1 MAEENIHRIA
11 PQVKDIHAPAPI
23 RDLPQWLVW
32 RYEQDPDGGKP
43 LKVPYYTFGGKRW
56 GRQGSP
62 EDRAKLTTFAAA
74 KTEAAKRGMDGVGF
88 APLAG
93 NGICALDFDRCVT
106 DGKLDPEVAK
116 AIGST
121 YAEYSPSGLGVRA
134 LVRGD
139 LGNRK
144 AHGKGDTYG
153 FETFSSS
160 GFVTLTGNMLPH
172 IDLAGLEDTVGPVT
186 TDLTQLCE
194 RRFGSATP
202 KAADPDDFM
211 AGHEPKLG
219 LSAEQMA
226 DLVGRLD
233 PDVSRDEWIRV
244 GMALHHETDGSED
257 GFQLWNDWSSN
268 GYKYPS
274 EEALRGQWD
283 SFERRRGSIGRQV
296 TMATVKRMA
305 AQAGVDTAS
314 VVERAEAIV
323 AQSGSSTG
331 GMGSPADWGG
341 KFTMVAA
348 GAAANAKPVE
358 WLVKGVVPKADIFS
372 IYGAS
377 GAGKS
382 FVALDIAAAIA
393 RGVSWRG
400 RKVRKGRVAIIAA
413 EGGGGYG
420 NRIQALANKLCVSP
434 SELDIGLIT
443 AQPNILEAEDI
454 SELVATIVAVG
465 DIDLIIIDTL
475 AQVTPGANENTSEDM
490 GRALAN
496 CRVIH
501 DATKAVI
508 GIVHHAGKDLSRG
521 ARGWSGL
528 KGAMDAELEVNR
540 NEDTGARE
548 IVVRKQKD
556 GRDGDVFPFKLET
569 VVLGLDDDGD
579 EITSCIVIESE
590 QRAKPAEEPKGK
602 RRGRIET
609 HILEVMTLFGQRDVV
624 TVAELVKA
632 ATDMLPAPMEGQ
644 RDTRRQLVT
653 RAVQNMGKEKDG
665 PLKVE
670 GGQVIFYE

>member
-1 MAEENIHRIA
+1 VVEENVHVISPNVR
-11 PQVKDIHAPAPI
+11 DIHAPAPL
-23 RDLPQWLVW
+23 RDAPLWLTW
-32 RYEQDPDGGKP
+32 RFEGALDGGKP
-43 LKVPYYTFGGKRW
+43 IKVPYYAFGGKRY
-56 GRQGSP
+56 GKQGSA
-62 EDRAKLTTFAAA
+62 EDRSKLTTFAIA
-74 KTEAAKRGMDGVGF
+74 KAEAAKRGMDGVGF
-88 APLAG
+88 ATLDG
-93 NGICALDFDRCVT
+93 DVCALDFDNCIT
-106 DGKLDPEVAK
+106 DGKIDSQVLK
-116 AIGST
+116 AIGAT
-121 YAEYSPSGLGVRA
+121 YAEYSPSGKGVRA
-134 LVRGD
+134 VVRGD

-144 AHGKGDTYG
+144 SPTALDQFGL
-153 FETFSSS
+153 ETFSTT
-160 GFVTLTGNMLPH
+160 GFVTITGNMLPH
-172 IDLAGLEDTVGPVT
+172 VDIAGLEDTVGPVT
-186 TDLTQLCE
+186 PELEELCVK
-194 RRFGSATP
+194 RFGSAAP
-202 KAADPDDFM
+202 KAVDPDDFM

-219 LSAEQMA
+219 LSVGQMV
-226 DLVGRLD
+226 DLVSRLD

-244 GMALHHETDGSED
+244 GMALHHETDGGEE
-257 GFQLWNDWSSN
+257 GFELWNDWSSN

-283 SFERRRGSIGRQV
+283 SFERRRGSAGKQV

-305 AQAGVDTAS
+305 QQTGVDAAS
-314 VVERAEAIV
+314 VLERAEQIA

-341 KFTMVAA
+341 KFKMLAA

-393 RGVSWRG
+393 RGVTWRG
-400 RKVRKGRVAIIAA
+400 KKVRKGRVAIIAA

-420 NRIQALANKLCVSP
+420 NRLQALANKLCIAP
-434 SELDIGLIT
+434 AELDIGVIT
-443 AQPNILEAEDI
+443 AQPNILEQDDI

-579 EITSCIVIESE
+579 EITSCIVVESD
-590 QRAKPAEEPKGK
+590 QRAKQAEEPKGK

-609 HILEVMTLFGQRDVV
+609 HVLEVMTLFGERDVV
-624 TVAELVKA
+624 PVSEVVAEAVQL
-632 ATDMLPAPMEGQ
+632 LPAPMEGQ
-644 RDTRRQLVT
+644 RDTRRQLVV
-653 RAVQNMGKEKDG
+653 RALQQLSKEKDG

-670 GGQVIFYE
+670 GGNVVFFE

>member
-1 MAEENIHRIA
+1 
-11 PQVKDIHAPAPI
+11 VKDIHAPAPI

-32 RYEQDPDGGKP
+32 RLEPDPNGGKP
-43 LKVPYYTFGGKRW
+43 LKVPYYTFGGKRY
-56 GRQGSP
+56 GRQGSD
-62 EDRAKLTTFAAA
+62 EDRAKLTSFAVA
-74 KTEAAKRGMDGVGF
+74 KAEAAKRGMDGVGF
-88 APLAG
+88 AALEG
-93 NGICALDFDRCVT
+93 TDICALDFDKCVV
-106 DGKLDPEVAK
+106 DGRLDPEVAK

-153 FETFSSS
+153 FETFSTS

-172 IDLAGLEDTVGPVT
+172 IDVLGLEDTVGPIT
-186 TDLTQLCE
+186 AELEQLCE
-194 RRFGSATP
+194 RRFGSAAP
-202 KAADPDDFM
+202 KTVDPDDFM

-219 LSAEQMA
+219 LSVEQMA
-226 DLVGRLD
+226 DLVNRLD
-233 PDVSRDEWIRV
+233 ADVSRDEWIRV

-283 SFERRRGSIGRQV
+283 SFERRRGSVGRQV
-296 TMATVKRMA
+296 TMATVKRMV
-305 AQAGVDTAS
+305 AQGGLDADTIR
-314 VVERAEAIV
+314 ERADAIV
-323 AQSGSSTG
+323 AQSGASTG
-331 GMGSPADWGG
+331 GMGNAPDWQG
-341 KFTMVAA
+341 KFRMVAS
-348 GAAANAKPVE
+348 GDVSSKPVD
-358 WLVKGVVPKADIFS
+358 WLVKGVVPRADIFS

-382 FVALDIAAAIA
+382 FVALDLAAAIA
-393 RGVSWRG
+393 RGTPWRG
-400 RKVRKGRVAIIAA
+400 RRVKKGRVAIIAA
-413 EGGGGYG
+413 EGTGGYG
-420 NRIQALANKLCVSP
+420 GRLQALANKLCIDRAD
-434 SELDIGLIT
+434 LDIGVFF
-443 AQPNILEAEDI
+443 AQPNILDADDI
-454 SELVATIVAVG
+454 SELVAAIVAVG
-465 DIDLIIIDTL
+465 DIDLLILDTL

-496 CRVIH
+496 CRILH
-501 DATKAVI
+501 DATGATI

-540 NEDTGARE
+540 DEESGARE

-556 GRDGDVFPFKLET
+556 GRDGDVFPFRLET
-569 VVLGLDDDGD
+569 VVLGHDEDGD
-579 EITSCIVIESE
+579 DITSCIVIESD
-590 QRAKPAEEPKGK
+590 QRAKKAEEPKGK

-609 HILEVMTLFGQRDVV
+609 HILEVMVLFGERDTVPIAEVV
-624 TVAELVKA
+624 NA
-632 ATDMLPAPMEGQ
+632 AVDMLPAPQDGA

-653 RAVQNMGKEKDG
+653 RALHQMGKEKDG
-665 PLKVE
+665 PLTVT
-670 GGQVIFYE
+670 GGNVVFYE